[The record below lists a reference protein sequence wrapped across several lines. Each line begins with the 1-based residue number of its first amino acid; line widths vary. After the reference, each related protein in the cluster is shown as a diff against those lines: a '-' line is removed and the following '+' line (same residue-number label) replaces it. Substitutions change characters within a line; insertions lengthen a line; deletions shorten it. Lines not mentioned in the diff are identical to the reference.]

1 MAELGGPYVTMAILC
16 EKVIESKDGPL
27 SVIRIIDR
35 MTVSPGPDSPEIMP
49 PASGSLVAV
58 LAFKSGMYNGKM
70 LITLTMS
77 TPSKPNEESHIAS
90 YQALFEGNER
100 GVNLVFNLNLVFREE
115 GLYWFTVKLEEHAVT
130 RVPLRVMYQRVQ
142 IGSLPPNP

>member
-1 MAELGGPYVTMAILC
+1 MAELEGPYLTMAVLC

-35 MTVSPGPDSPEIMP
+35 MTVSPGPDSPEMMP
-49 PASGSLVAV
+49 PAAAYLVAA
-58 LAFKSGMYNGKM
+58 LAFKSGTYNGKM
-70 LITLTMS
+70 PISLTMS
-77 TPSKPNEESHIAS
+77 TPSKLNEESHLAS
-90 YQALFEGNER
+90 YRALFEGNER

-115 GLYWFTVKLEEHAVT
+115 GLYWFTVKLEERVMT
-130 RVPLRVMYQRVQ
+130 RIPLRVIYQRVQ